1 MQGNYMARETRMQ
14 QYLKKVRDLL
24 HQFRV
29 WKVVQIPREENAEA
43 DTLANLGSVTDITNF
58 ENAIVVHLF
67 HSTLDQ
73 TKSELNF
80 NSLT

>member
-1 MQGNYMARETRMQ
+1 M
-14 QYLKKVRDLL
+14 
-24 HQFRV
+24 
-29 WKVVQIPREENAEA
+29 WKANQIPREENAEA

-80 NSLT
+80 NSLTWDWLNEFINYLHHGIFL